1 MVPSHAGSAMRLE
14 PTNSQHAQRLHSHA
28 QGQSIHLGPLTWQ
41 EAVLLTA
48 TVTIALC
55 LLGEYDRR
63 GENQAKQTIVDHS
76 TTVRSILFRPD
87 GAMLLSTKLDGST
100 MLWDLVH
107 DRRHPFL
114 AEKHGQ
120 IHRAAFSPD
129 SKILATVNFDGVV
142 ALHNLT
148 TRDSRVLYD
157 PHTIIDRAFC
167 LAFSPDGTTLAIGQ
181 QDGRTAL
188 WDVSTGRIQQ
198 VLSGHT
204 DFIASLVFSPDG
216 MTLASSSADRSVRL
230 WDLPGDHPRFI
241 IHDQTNTVSVL
252 AFSPNGRFL
261 ILGNYAS
268 PTIQLWDVRTHCER
282 MALKG
287 LKSNLVAV
295 TVSQDSLTLA
305 AADFHGL
312 ITFWDLQTLEIV
324 PGGLRD
330 ARVFALAFAPEGRTL
345 ATGGF
350 DGTIQLWDWP
360 YGSPGNRPQR
370 ISATVSPVQVF
381 PVYAMNAQA
390 GTSEAKRPAA
400 AVQAAVSRGS

>member
-1 MVPSHAGSAMRLE
+1 MPGS
-14 PTNSQHAQRLHSHA
+14 
-28 QGQSIHLGPLTWQ
+28 
-41 EAVLLTA
+41 
-48 TVTIALC
+48 
-55 LLGEYDRR
+55 
-63 GENQAKQTIVDHS
+63 
-76 TTVRSILFRPD
+76 
-87 GAMLLSTKLDGST
+87 
-100 MLWDLVH
+100 
-107 DRRHPFL
+107 
-114 AEKHGQ
+114 
-120 IHRAAFSPD
+120 
-129 SKILATVNFDGVV
+129 
-142 ALHNLT
+142 
-148 TRDSRVLYD
+148 
-157 PHTIIDRAFC
+157 
-167 LAFSPDGTTLAIGQ
+167 AFSPDGTTLVIGH

-230 WDLPGDHPRFI
+230 WDLPGGHPRFI
-241 IHDQTNTVSVL
+241 IHNQTNTVSVL

-268 PTIQLWDVRTHCER
+268 PTIQLWDVITHCER
-282 MALKG
+282 MVLKG

-305 AADFHGL
+305 AADFHGV

-330 ARVFALAFAPEGRTL
+330 ARVFALAFAPGGGVL

-350 DGTIQLWDWP
+350 DGTIELWDWP

-370 ISATVSPVQVF
+370 ISATVSPVQVQPTVQQLRECAF
-381 PVYAMNAQA
+381 GSMPRQ
-390 GTSEAKRPAA
+390 SWSR
-400 AVQAAVSRGS
+400 AVQGHGITRLINPNHINERATTARKSAIDSS